1 MSTLHVTADPSEK
14 ILAIANTKPCFL
26 GKIMQPVK
34 ASFIIC
40 FYVTKIAYTLRDWLD
55 IVKN

>member
-40 FYVTKIAYTLRDWLD
+40 FYVTKIAYTLRD
-55 IVKN
+55 